1 MVRFGRFY
9 PGFRAIKANVCAA
22 TRRTG
27 GEAMRRRDFLGMPAA
42 VGGIAAMSEM
52 GMMMS
57 GAANAEAP
65 SGRVVP
71 AAGGAVGVK
80 AMVFDTFGTVVD
92 WRGSIIREATQWGKE
107 KNLQIDWGR
116 FADQWRAGYGPSME
130 KVRKG
135 ELPWTKLDDLHRM
148 ILEDLLKQYNITV
161 TEEERAHWTNVW
173 HRLSGWPDAVGG
185 LARLKKNYII
195 ATLSNGNVSLLVE
208 MAKFAGLPWDTVF
221 GADLFHHYKPDPEV
235 YLGAVGLLSMK
246 PNEVMMCAAHPLD
259 LNAAKALG
267 LRTGYVPRPLE
278 GGPDRKPV
286 PASAETLAGFD
297 VVAKDFVELAAKMEG
312 RTS

>member
-1 MVRFGRFY
+1 
-9 PGFRAIKANVCAA
+9 
-22 TRRTG
+22 
-27 GEAMRRRDFLGMPAA
+27 MRRRDFLGMPAVLGGLAA
-42 VGGIAAMSEM
+42 VSGT

-57 GAANAEAP
+57 RAANAEAA
-65 SGRVVP
+65 SGPALP
-71 AAGGAVGVK
+71 AAGGPAGVK

-92 WRGSIIREATQWGKE
+92 WRGSIIREGMVWGKQ
-107 KNLQIDWGR
+107 KNLQIDWGK

-130 KVRKG
+130 RVRKG

-148 ILEDLLKQYNITV
+148 ILEDLLKQYNITL
-161 TEEERAHWTNVW
+161 TEEEKAHWTNVW
-173 HRLSGWPDAVGG
+173 HRLSGWPDAVEG
-185 LARLKKNYII
+185 LSRLKKNYII
-195 ATLSNGNVSLLVE
+195 APLSNGNVSLLVE

-246 PNEVMMCAAHPLD
+246 PSEVMMCAAHPPD

-278 GGPDRKPV
+278 GGPDRKPA
-286 PASAETLAGFD
+286 PASPETLAGFD